1 MSANDNLVFITKW
14 LKEFP
19 LYKDVPFFLTG
30 ESYAGHYIPQLA
42 ELILKYNKSPNVT
55 LINLKAIAVNEF

>member
-14 LKEFP
+14 LEEFP